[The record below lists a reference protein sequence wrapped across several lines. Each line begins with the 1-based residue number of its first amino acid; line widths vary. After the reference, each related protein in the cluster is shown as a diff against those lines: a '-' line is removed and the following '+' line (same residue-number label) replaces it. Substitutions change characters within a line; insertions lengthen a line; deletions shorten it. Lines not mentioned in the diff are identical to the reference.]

1 MVRVSRII
9 ASTGFLLAC
18 LPAIA
23 WGLDFEPGKW
33 EVTSVVEMPGMPAPM
48 PPVSVT
54 QCMTEQ
60 DPVPAKSA
68 GGESCQVQDLKVE
81 GNTASWKMKCNQ
93 PGGEAEGTGQ
103 ITYHGDRFEGTS
115 KTSVGPPEAN
125 MLVTTRITGR
135 RIGPCD

>member
-1 MVRVSRII
+1 LV
-9 ASTGFLLAC
+9 ALAGFLLAS

-33 EVTSVVEMPGMPAPM
+33 EITSKVEMPGMPAPM

-60 DPVPAKSA
+60 DPVPTKSA
-68 GGESCQVQDLKVE
+68 GSESCQVKELKIE
-81 GNTASWKMKCNQ
+81 GNSASWKMKCNQ

-103 ITYHGDRFEGTS
+103 ITYHGDRFEGTT
-115 KTSVGPPEAN
+115 KMSVGPPEAKVV
-125 MLVTTRITGR
+125 VTTKITGR
-135 RIGPCD
+135 RISACD

>member
-1 MVRVSRII
+1 MLRRSPLI
-9 ASTGFLLAC
+9 ALAAFLVAS

-23 WGLDFEPGKW
+23 RGLDFEPGKY
-33 EVTSVVEMPGMPAPM
+33 EITSKVEMPGMPAPM

-68 GGESCQVQDLKVE
+68 GGESCQVKDLKIA
-81 GNTASWKMKCNQ
+81 GNSASWKMQCNQ
-93 PGGEAEGTGQ
+93 PGGEAEGSGQ
-103 ITYHGDRFEGTS
+103 ITYHGDRFEGSTR
-115 KTSVGPPEAN
+115 TSVGPPEAK
-125 MLVTTRITGR
+125 MVVTTHITGR